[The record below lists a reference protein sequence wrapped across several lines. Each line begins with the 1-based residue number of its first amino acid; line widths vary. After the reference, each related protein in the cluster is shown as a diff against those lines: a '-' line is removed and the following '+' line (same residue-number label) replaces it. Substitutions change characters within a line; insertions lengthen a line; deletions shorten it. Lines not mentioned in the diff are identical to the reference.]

1 MWPVWLQDTWEVAP
15 PRPRQ
20 GPHGEVSLLHVREAV
35 RRQGEA
41 RGPRG
46 LSECSK
52 RPDVFK
58 TVGAKY
64 WHYQKKHMNKTVR
77 NKVGFFSID
86 SSFFQQTEAVKKSPK
101 VHRCR
106 SVKGSN
112 FARHKLS
119 NQKPKKEKKIG
130 VYKCVKGCHYYT
142 RNTYNFN
149 RHLES
154 CRRFIITIIFVILL
168 FLLSSG
174 TCPSTSQRLLPS
186 WEVKSI
192 IPRIRRFKATRPKT
206 RPLITRNHDFNVAN
220 RVAISSKKMKT
231 VLHAIRDVIEEDM
244 FDKYC
249 VSWNY

>member
-1 MWPVWLQDTWEVAP
+1 M
-15 PRPRQ
+15 
-20 GPHGEVSLLHVREAV
+20 LHVGKQFASKERLAALEDC
-35 RRQGEA
+35 QKK
-41 RGPRG
+41 G
-46 LSECSK
+46 LKCSK
-52 RPDVFK
+52 CPEVFK

-154 CRRFIITIIFVILL
+154 CRRFIITIIFLCDIVVLTVIWN
-168 FLLSSG
+168 LSFYVSKVV
-174 TCPSTSQRLLPS
+174 TVMRSQVDHS
-186 WEVKSI
+186 QNQKI
-192 IPRIRRFKATRPKT
+192 
-206 RPLITRNHDFNVAN
+206 
-220 RVAISSKKMKT
+220 
-231 VLHAIRDVIEEDM
+231 
-244 FDKYC
+244 
-249 VSWNY
+249 